1 MDTFNRVRTSKQLLN
16 DMENNF
22 DDTVLAVRR
31 NRDYL
36 TPTVGKSL
44 KMKVREE
51 DCNLLKPLINN
62 PFILQMVSS
71 EEEQVGSKWCR
82 KTEEDSS
89 LESSSRARATKA
101 RLHDLE
107 SDMFDRSERQA
118 ARDRRMANVRQIL
131 ADNHDVDEIAMKAMS
146 LAEKHVSF

>member
-1 MDTFNRVRTSKQLLN
+1 MLN

-22 DDTVLAVRR
+22 DETVLAVRR

-44 KMKVREE
+44 KMKVRGWELNVFE
-51 DCNLLKPLINN
+51 CELI
-62 PFILQMVSS
+62 IKLHLQMVSS

-131 ADNHDVDEIAMKAMS
+131 ADNHDVDEIAMKSMS

>member
-1 MDTFNRVRTSKQLLN
+1 MLN

-22 DDTVLAVRR
+22 DETVLAVRR

-44 KMKVREE
+44 KMKVRGWE
-51 DCNLLKPLINN
+51 LII
-62 PFILQMVSS
+62 FECELIIKLHLQMVSS

-107 SDMFDRSERQA
+107 SDMFDRSELQA

-131 ADNHDVDEIAMKAMS
+131 ADNHDVDEIAMKSMS